1 MLWQALELMLAV
13 KQMIGGILMPVTAV
27 VGAQW
32 GDEGK
37 GKIVDWLATQA
48 DLVVRFQGGNNA
60 GHTVV
65 NEFGEFKLHL
75 VPCGIFNPATK
86 CVIGT
91 GTVVSPTVLLE
102 ELAALTERG
111 VQTSNLV
118 ISSRAQLLMPYHVL
132 FDKLEEQARGEQ
144 SLGTTLRGIGPCYV
158 DKVKRSGIQMGDLFD
173 AELLRSKVIIQL
185 AEKNVLLKALYGHEP
200 LEAEVV
206 AAAVLSECQPLL
218 PYIQDTLPMVH
229 QALQADEAI
238 LLEGQLG
245 ALKDLDWGTYP
256 YVTSSNPLAGGASVG
271 AGIPPHRISD
281 VLGVVKAYST
291 SVGKGAMPSELFD
304 EVGER
309 IRVVGNE
316 YGATTGRPRRC
327 GWFDAVAVRY
337 AHMLN
342 GFTRLVLTNLDVLD
356 GFAELKLCV
365 GYAVDGKMHEQ
376 MPDPRLL
383 AAATP
388 VYETLPGWQADT
400 TAVRSC
406 ADLPPNAQSY
416 LRRIEHL
423 VGARIGVVSVGPK
436 REQTFVIE

>member
-1 MLWQALELMLAV
+1 
-13 KQMIGGILMPVTAV
+13 MPVTSV

-37 GKIVDWLATQA
+37 GKIVDWLATKA
-48 DLVVRFQGGNNA
+48 NMVIRYQGGNNA

-65 NEFGEFKLHL
+65 NEYGEFKLHL
-75 VPCGIFNPATK
+75 VPCGIFNPHTS

-91 GTVVSPTVLLE
+91 GTVVSPSILLE
-102 ELAALTERG
+102 ELAGLQERAVDISG
-111 VQTSNLV
+111 LV
-118 ISSRAQLLMPYHVL
+118 ISSRAHLLMPYHVL
-132 FDKLEEQARGEQ
+132 FDQLEEQARGEQ

-158 DKVKRSGIQMGDLFD
+158 DKVKRCGIQMSDLFD
-173 AELLRSKVIIQL
+173 PTLFRVKVATQL
-185 AEKNVLLKALYGHEP
+185 AERNVLLKALYHHETID
-200 LEAEVV
+200 AEQV
-206 AAAVLSECQPLL
+206 ATEILVLCQPLL
-218 PYIQDTLPMVH
+218 PYIQDTLPLVH
-229 QALQADEAI
+229 QQLEADQAI

-271 AGIPPHRISD
+271 AGIPPHKITD

-304 EVGER
+304 ETGER
-309 IRVVGNE
+309 IRTVGNE

-342 GFTRLVLTNLDVLD
+342 GFTRMALTNLDVLD
-356 GFAELKLCV
+356 GFEQISLCV
-365 GYAVDGKMHEQ
+365 AYSVGGQVHQQ

-383 AAATP
+383 EGAQAI
-388 VYETLPGWQADT
+388 YETLPGWQADT
-400 TAVRSC
+400 TGVRSF
-406 ADLPPNAQSY
+406 ADLPVNAQRY
-416 LRRIEHL
+416 LQRIEQL
-423 VGARIGVVSVGPK
+423 VGAPIRVVSVGPR
-436 REQTFVIE
+436 REQTFVTEA

>member
-1 MLWQALELMLAV
+1 
-13 KQMIGGILMPVTAV
+13 MPVTAV

-48 DLVVRFQGGNNA
+48 DVVVRFQGGNNA

-75 VPCGIFNPATK
+75 VPCGIFNPATT

-102 ELAALTERG
+102 ELAALGERG
-111 VQTSNLV
+111 VGASNLV
-118 ISSRAQLLMPYHVL
+118 ISSRAHLLMPYHVL

-158 DKVKRSGIQMGDLFD
+158 DKVKRAGIQMGDLFD
-173 AELLRSKVIIQL
+173 PVVFRAKVNLQL
-185 AEKNVLLKALYGHEP
+185 AEKNVLLQALYGHEP
-200 LEAEVV
+200 LDAEVV
-206 AAAVLSECQPLL
+206 ASSVLAKCQPLL
-218 PYIQDTLPMVH
+218 PFIQDTLPLLH
-229 QALQADEAI
+229 KALQRDAAI

-271 AGIPPHRISD
+271 AGIPPHRITD

-304 EVGER
+304 ETGER

-356 GFAELKLCV
+356 GFAEVKLCV
-365 GYAVDGKMHEQ
+365 GYSVDGQVCEQ

-383 AAATP
+383 EAAQP

-400 TAVRSC
+400 TGVRSLS
-406 ADLPPNAQSY
+406 DLPQNAQRY
-416 LRRIEHL
+416 LQRIEQL

-436 REQTFVIE
+436 REQTFVINE